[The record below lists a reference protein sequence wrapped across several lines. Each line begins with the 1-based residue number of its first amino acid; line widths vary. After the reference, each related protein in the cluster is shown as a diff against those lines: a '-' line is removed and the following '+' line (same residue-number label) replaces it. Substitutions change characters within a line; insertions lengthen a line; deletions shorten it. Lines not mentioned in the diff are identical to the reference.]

1 MNLSDRLRGI
11 VSAGRSAAASGVPQ
25 GPTAAPVGL
34 RADLLAID
42 DVPGGEWRR
51 RDGARCFVVE
61 QRVGGDVAYGDVRV
75 GEIAERIERASA
87 QAPLL
92 TPGAPACPPFIFFD
106 LETTGLSGGAGTY
119 AFLVGCGWF
128 DGAGAFVTRQYLLAT
143 HSGER
148 PMLEMVGV
156 ELARAGTLVSFNGKS
171 FDAPVL
177 ETRHLFH
184 RLEWTGGRLPHLDVL
199 YPARRF
205 WGEHTGR
212 QAEPSG
218 PPGVSTGGANV
229 PTCSLGSLEQQVL
242 GARRSGDVSGFE
254 IPGRYFQFVR
264 SGDARPLMT
273 VLEHN
278 RRDLLSLAGLTA
290 RLLRLIGGGP
300 DEARDAREALAL
312 GGVYWRAGLE
322 ARAGEAF
329 ARAVAMADGPLAGGA
344 MPLIKIEG
352 LRALARADR
361 RARRYTE
368 AAARWGQVLEVP
380 GCPPQ
385 VAREAAAALA
395 IHHEHRLRD
404 LAAAKAFALRSL
416 EREAPLAWSDA
427 VRHRLARLE
436 RKLTPGPQ
444 TAASAWALPFP
455 SSSLRPSCGSR
466 TSERRT
472 SS

>member
-1 MNLSDRLRGI
+1 MSLSDRLRGI
-11 VSAGRSAAASGVPQ
+11 VSAGRSAAASGAPLS
-25 GPTAAPVGL
+25 PAAAPVLG
-34 RADLLAID
+34 ADPLAID
-42 DVPGGEWRR
+42 DLPGGGWHR

-61 QRVGGDVAYGDVRV
+61 QRVGGEAAYGDARV
-75 GEIAERIERASA
+75 GEIAERIARASA

-92 TPGAPACPPFIFFD
+92 TPGAPASPPFVFFD

-128 DGAGAFVTRQYLLAT
+128 DDDGAFVTRQYLLAT
-143 HSGER
+143 HGGER

-199 YPARRF
+199 YAARRF
-205 WGEHTGR
+205 WGEPPAR
-212 QAEPSG
+212 RAEPSE
-218 PPGVSTGGANV
+218 PSGAN
-229 PTCSLGSLEQQVL
+229 CSLGSLERQVL
-242 GARRSGDVSGFE
+242 GARRSGDVPGFE

-264 SGDARPLMT
+264 SGDARPLVT

-300 DEARDAREALAL
+300 GEARDAREALAL
-312 GGVYWRAGLE
+312 GGVYRRAGLE

-329 ARAVAMADGPLAGGA
+329 VRAVAMADGPRAAGA
-344 MPLIKIEG
+344 MPWIKIEG

-361 RARRYTE
+361 RERRYTE
-368 AAARWGQVLEVP
+368 AAARWRQVLDVP
-380 GCPPQ
+380 GCPPR

-416 EREAPLAWSDA
+416 ERESSPAWSDA

-436 RKLTPGPQ
+436 RKMMPGPQ
-444 TAASAWALPFP
+444 TAASARALPFP
-455 SSSLRPSCGSR
+455 SSSLPPSCGSR